1 MNNKTSNQFFGLKKQ
16 TVLLYLLFAAVIFFQ
31 LPQVNAQTN
40 TVKADTTKSTEP
52 MSVEDTLVMLALN
65 SPTYKSSANQNKI
78 NEYQLKA
85 AKNNWLNL
93 LSLSGNFNNRNNVA
107 VQPAPGGIGLA
118 PAYFFG
124 VNLPIG
130 VLFSRTSVKAAREQ
144 IQISN
149 NTQEQLSRN
158 IEADILTKYRRY
170 QNYEQV
176 LILQR
181 QTLDDE
187 ETAFLQAKEKFRT
200 GQIPIEQYN
209 TAQKTY
215 TGEFTKKLDLEMQ
228 MDLLRIEIERIIGTT
243 LEPIL
248 LVKKKTAKPGQ

>member
-1 MNNKTSNQFFGLKKQ
+1 MKQNFRLVFISVFVCLFFLSQQGMTQ
-16 TVLLYLLFAAVIFFQ
+16 T
-31 LPQVNAQTN
+31 
-40 TVKADTTKSTEP
+40 TTAKPDSS
-52 MSVEDTLVMLALN
+52 MSIEDTLVMLALN

-93 LSLSGNFNNRNNVA
+93 LSLSGSFNNRNGF
-107 VQPAPGGIGLA
+107 VQQPNNAALTPFYFVGI
-118 PAYFFG
+118 
-124 VNLPIG
+124 NLPIG
-130 VLFSRTSVKAAREQ
+130 VLLSRTSVKAAREQ
-144 IQISN
+144 IQISK

-158 IEADILTKYRRY
+158 IEADILTKFRRFR
-170 QNYEQV
+170 NYGELLV
-176 LILQR
+176 LQR

-200 GQIPIEQYN
+200 GQIPIELYN

-215 TGEFTKKLDLEMQ
+215 TAEVTKKLELEMQ
-228 MDLLRIEIERIIGTT
+228 MDLLRIEIERIIGTE

-248 LVKKKTAKPGQ
+248 LAKKIVMGKQ

>member
-1 MNNKTSNQFFGLKKQ
+1 MSNKTLITTTDLHLMCLMRSFYTLIL
-16 TVLLYLLFAAVIFFQ
+16 VLFLWLQGISQA
-31 LPQVNAQTN
+31 T
-40 TVKADTTKSTEP
+40 TVKADSS
-52 MSVEDTLVMLALN
+52 MSIEDTLVMLALN

-93 LSLSGNFNNRNNVA
+93 LSLSGSFNNRNGF
-107 VQPAPGGIGLA
+107 VQQPNNAGLT
-118 PAYFFG
+118 PFYFVG

-130 VLFSRTSVKAAREQ
+130 VLLSRTSVKAAREQ
-144 IQISN
+144 IQISK

-158 IEADILTKYRRY
+158 IEADIRTKFRRFR
-170 QNYEQV
+170 NYEEILV
-176 LILQR
+176 LQR

-187 ETAFLQAKEKFRT
+187 EIAFLQAKEKFRT
-200 GQIPIEQYN
+200 GQIPIDQYN

-215 TGEFTKKLDLEMQ
+215 TAEMTKKLDLEMQ
-228 MDLLRIEIERIIGTT
+228 MDLLRIEIERIIGTD

-248 LVKKKTAKPGQ
+248 FAKKKMQGKQ

>member
-1 MNNKTSNQFFGLKKQ
+1 MNNNSLKHTAILKYSSARIFS
-16 TVLLYLLFAAVIFFQ
+16 VVIVSAILLFQ
-31 LPQVNAQTN
+31 ETSAQIS
-40 TVKADTTKSTEP
+40 TTP
-52 MSVEDTLVMLALN
+52 RLMSIEDTLIMLALN
-65 SPTYKSSANQNKI
+65 GPTYKSSANQNKI
-78 NEYQLKA
+78 NEYQLRA

-93 LSLSGNFNNRNNVA
+93 LSLSGSFNNRNA
-107 VQPAPGGIGLA
+107 VVQQNPATNALSPFYFVGI
-118 PAYFFG
+118 
-124 VNLPIG
+124 NLPIG
-130 VLFSRTSVKAAREQ
+130 VLFSRTAVKAAREQ
-144 IQISN
+144 IQISS

-209 TAQKTY
+209 IAQKTY
-215 TGEFTKKLDLEMQ
+215 TSELTKKLDLELQ
-228 MDLLRIEIERIIGTT
+228 KDVLRIEIERIIGTE

-248 LVKKKTAKPGQ
+248 LLKKKPL